1 MEDISEVQ
9 LIHEQVF
16 REVLQAQNLSVFELV
31 HCLYESIQKMTEV
44 LRVHFFFEPISN
56 YAKLL
61 LTIVVIIVFQFP
73 FSYEFRIEV
82 SDFIWSFFRNR
93 LGVDHLKLPIPQLLH
108 EEGLKRVIRRSSNG
122 LNSLN
127 LGGFLGDDSLSFTST
142 HINNYVK
149 ISTLIWSTLFLSKF

>member
-44 LRVHFFFEPISN
+44 LRVHFFFEPVSN
-56 YAKLL
+56 YSKLL

-82 SDFIWSFFRNR
+82 SDFI
-93 LGVDHLKLPIPQLLH
+93 
-108 EEGLKRVIRRSSNG
+108 
-122 LNSLN
+122 
-127 LGGFLGDDSLSFTST
+127 
-142 HINNYVK
+142 
-149 ISTLIWSTLFLSKF
+149 